1 MNDASIPGS
10 PRRRGMALVLALFV
24 LVVLGA
30 MVTVTFFAG
39 WLEQQIGE
47 NTLFSAQA
55 AEAADGGLADA
66 LVTLTAPD
74 LSVLPIGG
82 PPLRLA
88 AMSFGTGTTVD
99 RQVARLS
106 ATLFLVTARGS
117 RRDAN
122 GGTLATRGAG
132 LLVHSLADS
141 VTGAQ
146 ILVPLRDRAW
156 VQLY

>member
-1 MNDASIPGS
+1 
-10 PRRRGMALVLALFV
+10 MALILTLFV
-24 LVVLGA
+24 LIVLGV

-47 NTLFSAQA
+47 NTLYSAQA
-55 AEAADGGLADA
+55 AEAADGGLAEA
-66 LVTLTAPD
+66 LVTLTPLD
-74 LSVLPIGG
+74 LSSLAIGG
-82 PPLRLA
+82 TPVRLA
-88 AMSFGTGTTVD
+88 ALSFGTGTTVD

-106 ATLFLVTARGS
+106 GTLFLLTARGS

-122 GGTLATRGAG
+122 GGTLATRSAG
-132 LLVHSLADS
+132 LLLHSLADS

-146 ILVPLRDRAW
+146 ILVPLGDRAW